1 MANFT
6 THFTVAAAG
15 GVLVGGLGWFAGLW
29 PFVDSFP
36 VAGLVALG
44 GVVPDI
50 DADQSRAVRLI
61 FTLMA
66 MLAVVG
72 CVSALQPF
80 LSLAELSGAGVAAYL
95 FVRYPL
101 SSLFKRFSVH
111 RGIWHSLIAAV
122 LSALAVAV
130 VSYHLFIQTA
140 MQSWCFAAAMLVGV
154 LIHLLLDEIYSIDIE
169 GRRLK
174 RSFGTAFKLYDYGTP
189 QTALL
194 MGIVILSM
202 TPWLPPYE
210 ALQQIGS
217 KVWALWG

>member
-15 GVLVGGLGWFAGLW
+15 GALVGALGWQAGLW
-29 PFVDSFP
+29 PFVESFP
-36 VAGLVALG
+36 IAGVVALG

-66 MLAVVG
+66 MLAVIG

-80 LSLAELSGAGVAAYL
+80 LSLAELSGVGIGAYL

-101 SSLFKRFSVH
+101 STLFKRFSVH
-111 RGIWHSLIAAV
+111 RGIWHSLLAAV
-122 LSALAVAV
+122 LSALVVAA

-140 MQSWCFAAAMLVGV
+140 GQSWLLAGAMLIGV

-189 QTALL
+189 QTAML
-194 MGIVILSM
+194 MGVVMLSM
-202 TPWLPPYE
+202 TPWLPPYD
-210 ALQQIGS
+210 ALQDIGHRI
-217 KVWALWG
+217 WALWG

>member
-15 GVLVGGLGWFAGLW
+15 GALIGGLGWQAGLW
-29 PFVDSFP
+29 PFVDGVP
-36 VAGLVALG
+36 IAGLVALG

-66 MLAVVG
+66 MLAVIG

-80 LSLAELSGAGVAAYL
+80 LSLVELSGVGIGAYL
-95 FVRYPL
+95 LVRYPL
-101 SSLFKRFSVH
+101 STLFKRFSVH
-111 RGIWHSLIAAV
+111 RGIWHSLLAAV
-122 LSALAVAV
+122 LSALAVAA

-140 MQSWCFAAAMLVGV
+140 TQSWLFAGAMLIGV

-194 MGIVILSM
+194 MGVVMVSM
-202 TPWLPPYE
+202 TPWLPPYG
-210 ALQQIGS
+210 ALQNIGS
-217 KVWALWG
+217 RLWALWG

>member
-6 THFTVAAAG
+6 THFSVAAAG
-15 GVLVGGLGWFAGLW
+15 GALVGGLGWQAGLW
-29 PFVDSFP
+29 PFVDVFP

-66 MLAVVG
+66 MLAVIG

-80 LSLAELSGAGVAAYL
+80 LSLAELSGVGVGAYL
-95 FVRYPL
+95 FVRYPM
-101 SSLFKRFSVH
+101 STLFKRFSVH
-111 RGIWHSLIAAV
+111 RGIWHSLLAAV
-122 LSALAVAV
+122 LAALVVAA
-130 VSYHLFIQTA
+130 VSYHLFVQTA
-140 MQSWCFAAAMLVGV
+140 IQSWIFAGAMLIGV

-194 MGIVILSM
+194 MGVVMLSM
-202 TPWLPPYE
+202 TPWLPPYM
-210 ALQQIGS
+210 ALQDIGNR
-217 KVWALWG
+217 VWALWS